1 MLHPL
6 FSTIV
11 QRPDLVADHLSAYAA
26 LFQEEASE
34 AGSEVLMRVVAWA
47 VAVVAAAVF
56 LVLAGTAAMLGMLH
70 NQFHWALVVVP
81 GVALAILVVAL
92 LRARKPLDK
101 ERFPELKAQIDS
113 DARALRMAA

>member
-34 AGSEVLMRVVAWA
+34 AGAEVLARVVAWA
-47 VAVVAAAVF
+47 AAIVSAAIF
-56 LVLAGTAAMLGMLH
+56 LGLAGTAVMLGMLH

-81 GVALAILVVAL
+81 GIALVILVIAVL
-92 LRARKPLDK
+92 KARKPLVS

-113 DARALRMAA
+113 DARALRTAA

>member
-11 QRPDLVADHLSAYAA
+11 QRPDLVVDHLSAYAA

-34 AGSEVLMRVVAWA
+34 AGSELVVRVVAWV

-56 LVLAGTAAMLGMLH
+56 LGLAGTAAMLGMLH
-70 NQFHWALVVVP
+70 NQFHWVLVVVP
-81 GVALAILVVAL
+81 GVALAILVVAIM
-92 LRARKPLDK
+92 RARKPFAT

-113 DARALRMAA
+113 DARALRTAA

>member
-1 MLHPL
+1 MIHPL

-11 QRPDLVADHLSAYAA
+11 QRPDLVVDHLSAYAA
-26 LFQEEASE
+26 LFQEEAST
-34 AGSEVLMRVVAWA
+34 AGSDLVARAVAWV
-47 VAVVAAAVF
+47 VAVVAAAIF
-56 LVLAGTAAMLGMLH
+56 LGLAGTAVMLGMLQ

-81 GVALAILVVAL
+81 GIALAIVVIAV
-92 LRARKPLDK
+92 LRARKPAAS

>member
-34 AGSEVLMRVVAWA
+34 AGSEVLTRVVAWA

-56 LVLAGTAAMLGMLH
+56 LCLAGMAVMLGMLH

-81 GVALAILVVAL
+81 GVSLAILVIAM
-92 LRARKPLDK
+92 LRARKPLTS

>member
-11 QRPDLVADHLSAYAA
+11 QRPDLVVDHLSAYAA

-34 AGSEVLMRVVAWA
+34 AGSELVARVVAWA

-56 LVLAGTAAMLGMLH
+56 LGLAGTAVMLGMLH

-81 GVALAILVVAL
+81 GIALAILVVAM
-92 LRARKPLDK
+92 LRARKPFAT

>member
-11 QRPDLVADHLSAYAA
+11 QRPDLVVDHLSAYAA

-34 AGSEVLMRVVAWA
+34 AGSELLARVVAWA

-56 LVLAGTAAMLGMLH
+56 LGLAGTAVMLGMLH
-70 NQFHWALVVVP
+70 NQFHWSLVVVP
-81 GVALAILVVAL
+81 GIALAILAIAM
-92 LRARKPLDK
+92 LRARKPLATK
-101 ERFPELKAQIDS
+101 RFPELKAQIDS
-113 DARALRMAA
+113 DAHALRMAA

>member
-11 QRPDLVADHLSAYAA
+11 QRPDLVVDHLSAYAA
-26 LFQEEASE
+26 LFHDEASN
-34 AGSEVLMRVVAWA
+34 AGAELLARAVAWL
-47 VAVVAAAVF
+47 VAVLSAVVFLILAGAAV
-56 LVLAGTAAMLGMLH
+56 MLGAL
-70 NQFHWALVVVP
+70 NQFHWALVGVP
-81 GVALAILVVAL
+81 GVALVILVGAILK
-92 LRARKPLDK
+92 ARKPFVN

>member
-11 QRPDLVADHLSAYAA
+11 QRPDLVVDHLSAYAA
-26 LFQEEASE
+26 LFHDEASN
-34 AGSEVLMRVVAWA
+34 AGAELIARAVAWL
-47 VAVVAAAVF
+47 VAVLSAVVF
-56 LVLAGTAAMLGMLH
+56 LGLAGTAVMLGVLQ
-70 NQFHWALVVVP
+70 NQFHWVLVGVP
-81 GVALAILVVAL
+81 GVALVILVVATV
-92 LRARKPLDK
+92 RARKPFVN

>member
-11 QRPDLVADHLSAYAA
+11 QRPDLVVDHLSAYAA

-34 AGSEVLMRVVAWA
+34 AGSELVARVVAWA

-56 LVLAGTAAMLGMLH
+56 LCLAGTAVMLGVLH
-70 NQFHWALVVVP
+70 NQFHWALMVVP
-81 GVALAILVVAL
+81 GIALTILVVAI
-92 LRARKPLDK
+92 LRARKPFASD
-101 ERFPELKAQIDS
+101 RFPELKAQIDS